1 MKSSL
6 AYKHYK
12 KELRDVT
19 LSDFNYELFYQRDVS
34 PFTSTCGFIV
44 KLRPDQYSNQ
54 V

>member
-19 LSDFNYELFYQRDVS
+19 LSDS
-34 PFTSTCGFIV
+34 TMSCFTKETFPLLQSTCGFIV

>member
-34 PFTSTCGFIV
+34 PFTANMWFHCKIKT
-44 KLRPDQYSNQ
+44 
-54 V
+54 